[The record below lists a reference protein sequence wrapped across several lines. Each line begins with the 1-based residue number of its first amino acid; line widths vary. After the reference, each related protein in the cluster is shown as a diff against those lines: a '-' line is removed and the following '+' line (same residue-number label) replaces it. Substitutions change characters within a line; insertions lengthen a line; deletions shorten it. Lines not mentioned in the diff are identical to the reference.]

1 MRGVR
6 IAGRVPATDCDFVF
20 LSSFLGVLGWA
31 TESMSRYVSYRD
43 FDWLLMAFVLVICAL
58 GVLQIHSAT
67 EHTKFAGAHI
77 KQIYW
82 ILAGVGAMFLVSL
95 VNYQA
100 LLERIH
106 WMYIASLASLIAVI
120 LFGQK
125 YLGARRWIKMP
136 GGAHFQPSEWV
147 KLILILAVAKYF
159 ADLHEREL
167 SWPDFLKAGA
177 IVGFPMLM
185 VLAQPDLGTALTY
198 LPVAIMGL
206 FLGGL
211 RWKQALIVL
220 MLAGSLVPFAWMKLK
235 SYQKDRLTSFVNP
248 DADRQGSGYQ
258 VNQSLIAV
266 GSGGIWGSSQG
277 SQTHL
282 AFLPVP
288 QTDFIF
294 AAFAEE
300 HGFVGAL
307 AVLLLYFIV
316 LMRLTQNAQ
325 TAPDRAGAFLVMGVV
340 AVLSF
345 HILVNVGMVVGFMPV
360 TGIPLPLMSYGGSSV
375 LFMFLALGMVMN
387 VRMRRFVN

>member
-1 MRGVR
+1 MEIR
-6 IAGRVPATDCDFVF
+6 
-20 LSSFLGVLGWA
+20 
-31 TESMSRYVSYRD
+31 
-43 FDWLLMAFVLVICAL
+43 
-58 GVLQIHSAT
+58 SAT
-67 EHTKFAGAHI
+67 MHTKFAGSHL

-82 ILAGVGAMFLVSL
+82 VVAGVGMMFLMSL

-100 LLERIH
+100 LLEQVH
-106 WMYIASLASLIAVI
+106 WFYIAAVASLVGVMV
-120 LFGQK
+120 FGQR

-136 GGAHFQPSEWV
+136 GGNHFQPSEWV

-159 ADLHEREL
+159 AELHQREL
-167 SWPDFLKAGA
+167 AWSDFIKAGA
-177 IVGFPMLM
+177 IVGFPMLL

-198 LPVAIMGL
+198 MPIAVMGV

-211 RWKQALIVL
+211 QIRQTLVVAL
-220 MLAGSLVPFAWMKLK
+220 LAALAIGAVFFTPKVHILK
-235 SYQKDRLTSFVNP
+235 SYQKQRLTNFLEP
-248 DADRQGSGYQ
+248 DADPQGSGYQ
-258 VNQSLIAV
+258 VEQSKIAV
-266 GSGGIWGSSQG
+266 GSGGLWGGKG
-277 SQTHL
+277 SQTHG

-307 AVLLLYFIV
+307 GVLLLYFIV

-325 TAPDRAGAFLVMGVV
+325 TAPDRAGTFVVMGVV

-345 HILVNVGMVVGFMPV
+345 HIMVNIGMVVGFMPV

>member
-1 MRGVR
+1 
-6 IAGRVPATDCDFVF
+6 
-20 LSSFLGVLGWA
+20 
-31 TESMSRYVSYRD
+31 MSRYVSFRD
-43 FDWLLMAFVLVICAL
+43 FDWVLLIFVLLICAL
-58 GVLQIHSAT
+58 GVMEIRSAT
-67 EHTKFAGAHI
+67 MHTKFAGSHL

-82 ILAGVGAMFLVSL
+82 VVAGVGMMFLMSL

-100 LLERIH
+100 LLEQVH
-106 WMYIASLASLIAVI
+106 WFYIAAVASLMGVMV
-120 LFGQK
+120 FGQK

-136 GGAHFQPSEWV
+136 GGNHFQPSEWV

-159 ADLHEREL
+159 AELHQREL
-167 SWPDFLKAGA
+167 AWSDFIKAGA
-177 IVGFPMLM
+177 IVGFPMLL

-198 LPVAIMGL
+198 MPIAVMGV

-211 RWKQALIVL
+211 QLRQTLVVAL
-220 MLAGSLVPFAWMKLK
+220 LAGIAIGAVFFTPKVHLLK
-235 SYQKDRLTSFVNP
+235 SYQKQRLTNFLEP
-248 DADRQGSGYQ
+248 DADPQGSGYQ
-258 VNQSLIAV
+258 VEQSKIAV
-266 GSGGIWGSSQG
+266 GSGGLWGGKG
-277 SQTHL
+277 SQTHG

-307 AVLLLYFIV
+307 GVLLLYFIV

-325 TAPDRAGAFLVMGVV
+325 TAPDRAGTFVVMGVV

-345 HILVNVGMVVGFMPV
+345 HIMVNIGMVVGFMPV

>member
-1 MRGVR
+1 
-6 IAGRVPATDCDFVF
+6 
-20 LSSFLGVLGWA
+20 
-31 TESMSRYVSYRD
+31 MSRYVSFRD
-43 FDWLLMAFVLVICAL
+43 FDWFLFIFVLMICGL
-58 GVLQIHSAT
+58 GVMEIRSAT
-67 EHTKFAGAHI
+67 MHTKFAGAHI
-77 KQIYW
+77 KQVYW
-82 ILAGVGAMFLVSL
+82 VMGGIAAMFLVSL
-95 VNYQA
+95 FNYQA
-100 LLERIH
+100 LLDKVH
-106 WMYIASLASLIAVI
+106 WMYIASIASLVGVI

-125 YLGARRWIKMP
+125 YLGARRWIKLP

-159 ADLHEREL
+159 ADLHHKSEL
-167 SWPDFLKAGA
+167 SWSDFLKAGM
-177 IVGFPMLM
+177 IVGVPMLM

-198 LPVAIMGL
+198 MPIAIMGL
-206 FLGGL
+206 FLGGV
-211 RWKQALIVL
+211 RAKQALTVL
-220 MLAGSLVPFAWMKLK
+220 LLAGLLMPIAFLK
-235 SYQKDRLTSFVNP
+235 VLKPYQRERLTSFMNP

-266 GSGGIWGSSQG
+266 GSGGIWGSSEG

-307 AVLLLYFIV
+307 GVLLLYFIV

-325 TAPDRAGAFLVMGVV
+325 TAPDRAGTFLVMGVV

>member
-1 MRGVR
+1 
-6 IAGRVPATDCDFVF
+6 
-20 LSSFLGVLGWA
+20 
-31 TESMSRYVSYRD
+31 MSRYISFRD
-43 FDWLLMAFVLVICAL
+43 FDWLLFTFVLIICVL
-58 GVLQIHSAT
+58 GVAEIRSAT
-67 EHTKFAGAHI
+67 AHTKFAGAHI

-82 ILAGVGAMFLVSL
+82 IIGGIGAMFLMSII
-95 VNYQA
+95 NYQA
-100 LLERIH
+100 LLEKVH
-106 WMYIASLASLIAVI
+106 WMYIVAVASLVAVLI
-120 LFGQK
+120 FGQK

-136 GGAHFQPSEWV
+136 GGGHFQPSEWV

-159 ADLHEREL
+159 ADLHHREL
-167 SWPDFLKAGA
+167 SWSDFIKAGA
-177 IVGFPMLM
+177 MVGVPMLM

-198 LPVAIMGL
+198 IPIAVMGL

-211 RWKQALIVL
+211 RTKQALAVAL
-220 MLAGSLVPFAWMKLK
+220 LAGLMMPLAWHVLK
-235 SYQKDRLTSFVNP
+235 PYQRERLTSFMEP
-248 DADRQGSGYQ
+248 EADRQGSGYQ
-258 VNQSLIAV
+258 VIQSLIAV
-266 GSGGIWGSSQG
+266 GSGGIWGSSAG

-282 AFLPVP
+282 SFLPVP

-307 AVLLLYFIV
+307 SLMLLYFIV

-325 TAPDRAGAFLVMGVV
+325 TAPDRAGTFLVMGVV

-375 LFMFLALGMVMN
+375 LFMFLALGIVMN
-387 VRMRRFVN
+387 VRMRRYVN

>member
-1 MRGVR
+1 M
-6 IAGRVPATDCDFVF
+6 A
-20 LSSFLGVLGWA
+20 
-31 TESMSRYVSYRD
+31 RYVSFRD
-43 FDWLLMAFVLVICAL
+43 FDWLLFIFVLLICGL
-58 GVLQIHSAT
+58 GVMEIRSAT
-67 EHTKFAGAHI
+67 VHTKFAGAHI

-82 ILAGVGAMFLVSL
+82 ILGGIASMFLMSTI
-95 VNYQA
+95 NYQA
-100 LLERIH
+100 MLERVH
-106 WMYIASLASLIAVI
+106 WMYIAAIASLMAVLI
-120 LFGQK
+120 FGQK
-125 YLGARRWIKMP
+125 YLGARRWVKMP
-136 GGAHFQPSEWV
+136 GGGHFQPSEWV

-159 ADLHEREL
+159 ADLHQREL
-167 SWPDFLKAGA
+167 SWSDFIKAGA
-177 IVGFPMLM
+177 AVGIPMLM

-198 LPVAIMGL
+198 IPIAVMAL

-211 RWKQALIVL
+211 RSKQALVVAL
-220 MLAGSLVPFAWMKLK
+220 LAGMMMPLAWMHLK
-235 SYQKDRLTSFVNP
+235 PYQKERLESFMQP
-248 DADRQGSGYQ
+248 EADKQGSGYQ
-258 VNQSLIAV
+258 VIQSLIAV
-266 GSGGIWGSSQG
+266 GSGGIWGSSAG

-282 AFLPVP
+282 SFLPVP

-307 AVLLLYFIV
+307 SVLLLYFIV

-325 TAPDRAGAFLVMGVV
+325 TAPDRAGTFLVMGVV

-375 LFMFLALGMVMN
+375 LFMFLALGIVMN

>member
-1 MRGVR
+1 
-6 IAGRVPATDCDFVF
+6 
-20 LSSFLGVLGWA
+20 
-31 TESMSRYVSYRD
+31 MSRYVSFRD
-43 FDWLLMAFVLVICAL
+43 FDWFLFIFVLIICAL
-58 GVLQIHSAT
+58 GVMEIRSAT
-67 EHTKFAGAHI
+67 MHTKFAGAHI
-77 KQIYW
+77 RQVYW
-82 ILAGVGAMFLVSL
+82 VMGGIVAMFLASL
-95 VNYQA
+95 FNYQA
-100 LLERIH
+100 LLDKVH
-106 WMYIASLASLIAVI
+106 WMYIAAIASLVGVI

-159 ADLHEREL
+159 ADLHHKSEL
-167 SWPDFLKAGA
+167 SWSDFLKAGM
-177 IVGFPMLM
+177 IVGVPMLM

-198 LPVAIMGL
+198 MPVAIMGL

-211 RWKQALIVL
+211 RFKQAITVFL
-220 MLAGSLVPFAWMKLK
+220 LAGALMPIAFFKVLK
-235 SYQKDRLTSFVNP
+235 PYQRERLTSFMNP

-266 GSGGIWGSSQG
+266 GSGGIWGSSEG

-307 AVLLLYFIV
+307 GVLLLYFIV

-325 TAPDRAGAFLVMGVV
+325 TAPDRAGTFLVMGVV

>member
-1 MRGVR
+1 M
-6 IAGRVPATDCDFVF
+6 A
-20 LSSFLGVLGWA
+20 
-31 TESMSRYVSYRD
+31 RYVSYRD
-43 FDWLLMAFVLVICAL
+43 FDWVLFIFVLLLCAL
-58 GVLQIHSAT
+58 GVLEIRSAT
-67 EHTKFAGAHI
+67 AHTKFAGAHL
-77 KQIYW
+77 KQLYW
-82 ILAGVGAMFLVSL
+82 IIAGIGAMFLMSV

-100 LLERIH
+100 MLERVH
-106 WMYIASLASLIAVI
+106 WMYIAALASLMSVLI
-120 LFGQK
+120 FGQK

-136 GGAHFQPSEWV
+136 GGGHFQPSEWV

-159 ADLHEREL
+159 ADLHSREL
-167 SWPDFLKAGA
+167 SWTDSVKAGA
-177 IVGFPMLM
+177 LVGVPMLM

-198 LPVAIMGL
+198 IPIAVMGL

-211 RWKQALIVL
+211 RTRQALAVVL
-220 MLAGSLVPFAWMKLK
+220 LAGLMMPLALHGLK
-235 SYQKDRLTSFVNP
+235 PYQRERLTSFMEP
-248 DADRQGSGYQ
+248 EADSQGSGYQ
-258 VNQSLIAV
+258 VIQSLIAV
-266 GSGGIWGSSQG
+266 GSGGIWGSSAG

-282 AFLPVP
+282 SFLPVP

-307 AVLLLYFIV
+307 SVLLLYFIV

-325 TAPDRAGAFLVMGVV
+325 TAPDRAGTFLVMGVV

>member
-1 MRGVR
+1 
-6 IAGRVPATDCDFVF
+6 
-20 LSSFLGVLGWA
+20 
-31 TESMSRYVSYRD
+31 MSRYVSFRD
-43 FDWLLMAFVLVICAL
+43 FDWWLLFFVLVICGL
-58 GVLQIHSAT
+58 GVMEIRSAT
-67 EHTKFAGAHI
+67 THTKFAGAHI
-77 KQIYW
+77 KQLYW
-82 ILAGVGAMFLVSL
+82 IGAGVIMMFAISFLS
-95 VNYQA
+95 YQA
-100 LLERIH
+100 VLDKIH
-106 WMYIASLASLIAVI
+106 WIYIASLASLMMV
-120 LFGQK
+120 LVFGQK

-159 ADLHEREL
+159 TDLSQRDL
-167 SWPDFLKAGA
+167 TWPDFLKAGA
-177 IVGFPMLM
+177 IVGIPMLM
-185 VLAQPDLGTALTY
+185 VLVQPDLGTALTY
-198 LPVAIMGL
+198 LPIAIIGL

-211 RWKQALIVL
+211 RFRQALIVILLGAL
-220 MLAGSLVPFAWMKLK
+220 MLPLAWHHLK
-235 SYQKDRLTSFVNP
+235 PYQKDRLTSFMAP
-248 DADRQGSGYQ
+248 EEDSQGSGYQ
-258 VNQSLIAV
+258 VNQSKIAV
-266 GSGGIWGSSQG
+266 GSGGIWGSTAG

-282 AFLPVP
+282 AFLPIP

-307 AVLLLYFIV
+307 ALLLLYFIV

-325 TAPDRAGAFLVMGVV
+325 TAPDRAGVFIVMGVV

-375 LFMFLALGMVMN
+375 LFMFLALGIVMN

>member
-1 MRGVR
+1 
-6 IAGRVPATDCDFVF
+6 
-20 LSSFLGVLGWA
+20 
-31 TESMSRYVSYRD
+31 MSRYISFRD
-43 FDWLLMAFVLVICAL
+43 FDWLLLVFVLLLCAL
-58 GVLQIHSAT
+58 GIWEIRSAT
-67 EHTKFAGAHI
+67 AHTKFAGAQI
-77 KQIYW
+77 KQVYW
-82 ILAGVGAMFLVSL
+82 VLGGLCAMFLMSV
-95 VNYQA
+95 VNYQV
-100 LLERIH
+100 LLERVH
-106 WMYIASLASLIAVI
+106 WMYIISIASLLAVRV
-120 LFGQK
+120 FGEK
-125 YLGARRWIKMP
+125 YLGARRWVKMP
-136 GGAHFQPSEWV
+136 GGGHFQPSEWV

-159 ADLHEREL
+159 AELQQREL
-167 SWPDFLKAGA
+167 SWPDFMKAGA
-177 IVGFPMLM
+177 IVGVPMLM

-198 LPVAIMGL
+198 LPIAIMGL

-211 RWKQALIVL
+211 RVKQAVAVL
-220 MLAGSLVPFAWMKLK
+220 VLAGLMMPLAWHVLK
-235 SYQKDRLTSFVNP
+235 PYQRERLTSFLQP
-248 DADRQGSGYQ
+248 QADSEGSGYQ
-258 VNQSLIAV
+258 VIQSKIAV
-266 GSGGIWGSSQG
+266 GSGGIWGSSAG

-307 AVLLLYFIV
+307 TALLLYFIV

-325 TAPDRAGAFLVMGVV
+325 TAPDRAGTFLVMGVV

-375 LFMFLALGMVMN
+375 LFMFLALGIVMN

>member
-1 MRGVR
+1 M
-6 IAGRVPATDCDFVF
+6 A
-20 LSSFLGVLGWA
+20 
-31 TESMSRYVSYRD
+31 RYVSFRD
-43 FDWLLMAFVLVICAL
+43 FDWLLFSFVLIICAL
-58 GVLQIHSAT
+58 GVTEIRSAT
-67 EHTKFAGAHI
+67 AHTKFAGAHV
-77 KQIYW
+77 KQVYW
-82 ILAGVGAMFLVSL
+82 VIGGVAAMFLMSII
-95 VNYQA
+95 NYQA
-100 LLERIH
+100 MLEKVH
-106 WMYIASLASLIAVI
+106 WMYIVAVASLVSVL

-125 YLGARRWIKMP
+125 FLGARRWVKMP
-136 GGAHFQPSEWV
+136 GGGHFQPSEWV

-159 ADLHEREL
+159 ADLHQREL
-167 SWPDFLKAGA
+167 SWSDFIKAGA
-177 IVGFPMLM
+177 MVGVPMLM

-198 LPVAIMGL
+198 IPIAVMGL

-211 RWKQALIVL
+211 RAKQALAVVV
-220 MLAGSLVPFAWMKLK
+220 LAGLMMPLAWHVLK
-235 SYQKDRLTSFVNP
+235 PYQRERLTSFMEP
-248 DADRQGSGYQ
+248 EADRQGSGYQ
-258 VNQSLIAV
+258 VIQSLIAV
-266 GSGGIWGSSQG
+266 GSGGIWGSSAG

-282 AFLPVP
+282 SFLPVP

-307 AVLLLYFIV
+307 TVMLLYFIV

-325 TAPDRAGAFLVMGVV
+325 TAPDRAGTFLVMGVV

-387 VRMRRFVN
+387 VRMRRYVN

>member
-1 MRGVR
+1 
-6 IAGRVPATDCDFVF
+6 
-20 LSSFLGVLGWA
+20 
-31 TESMSRYVSYRD
+31 
-43 FDWLLMAFVLVICAL
+43 
-58 GVLQIHSAT
+58 
-67 EHTKFAGAHI
+67 
-77 KQIYW
+77 
-82 ILAGVGAMFLVSL
+82 
-95 VNYQA
+95 
-100 LLERIH
+100 
-106 WMYIASLASLIAVI
+106 
-120 LFGQK
+120 
-125 YLGARRWIKMP
+125 
-136 GGAHFQPSEWV
+136 
-147 KLILILAVAKYF
+147 
-159 ADLHEREL
+159 
-167 SWPDFLKAGA
+167 LKAGGL
-177 IVGFPMLM
+177 VGFPMLM

-198 LPVAIMGL
+198 LPIAVMGL

-211 RWKQALIVL
+211 RWKQAVVVLLIMGL
-220 MLAGSLVPFAWMKLK
+220 LVPVAWMKVLK
-235 SYQKDRLTSFVNP
+235 PFQKQRLTSFMNP

-266 GSGGIWGSSQG
+266 GSGGIWGSSVG

-282 AFLPVP
+282 AYLPVP

-294 AAFAEE
+294 AALAEE

-307 AVLLLYFIV
+307 GVLLLYFVV

-325 TAPDRAGAFLVMGVV
+325 TAPDRAGVFVVMGVV